1 MTLQM
6 EEEDAR
12 RKTTKAGLQKY
23 TASKLG
29 GLTTVWVGGLHG
41 QMEEAGWLIK
51 RFAVHGD
58 VTAVT
63 VRACGSVDTD
73 EGPDHGSNE
82 QRGSEK
88 SIEKVGKMPF
98 IDFT

>member
-1 MTLQM
+1 MRFLGPDDRYSQRKLTAEELFARQQQRNKQRKTSQM

-41 QMEEAGWLIK
+41 QMEEVGLVK
-51 RFAVHGD
+51 
-58 VTAVT
+58 T
-63 VRACGSVDTD
+63 VFLSHVY
-73 EGPDHGSNE
+73 
-82 QRGSEK
+82 
-88 SIEKVGKMPF
+88 I
-98 IDFT
+98 

>member
-1 MTLQM
+1 MG
-6 EEEDAR
+6 
-12 RKTTKAGLQKY
+12 KALKKGLPFF
-23 TASKLG
+23 LR
-29 GLTTVWVGGLHG
+29 
-41 QMEEAGWLIK
+41 WLIK

-88 SIEKVGKMPF
+88 VGRTPF
-98 IDFT
+98 LEPFLYQND